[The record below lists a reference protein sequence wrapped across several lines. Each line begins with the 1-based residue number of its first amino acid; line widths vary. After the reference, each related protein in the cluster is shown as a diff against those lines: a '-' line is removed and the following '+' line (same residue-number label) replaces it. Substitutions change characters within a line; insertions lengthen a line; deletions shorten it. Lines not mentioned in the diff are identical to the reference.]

1 MKTLHYSESKKK
13 KKKRRRKTQV
23 FKEMREME
31 GVKRR
36 G

>member
-1 MKTLHYSESKKK
+1 MKTLHYSESKK

>member
-1 MKTLHYSESKKK
+1 MKTIHYSESKK

-23 FKEMREME
+23 FQEMREME

>member
-1 MKTLHYSESKKK
+1 MKTLHYSESK